1 MLVAAAA
8 AFIAQTAAGIA
19 INTLSPEQA
28 EGFKIIAENTAHR
41 LCKATERIIAVDRN
55 AMTVLYGYAAV
66 HHKRIE
72 RFTFCR
78 VYNGRERI
86 VQRHLKR
93 RWAQQHYICRRV
105 FF

>member
-1 MLVAAAA
+1 MVAAAA
-8 AFIAQTAAGIA
+8 AFIVQTAAGRA
-19 INTLSPEQA
+19 IRILSAEQT
-28 EGFKIIAENTAHR
+28 EGFKIIAEDTAHR
-41 LCKATERIIAVDRN
+41 FCKAVERIIAVDRN
-55 AMTVLYGYAAV
+55 AMTIPYGYAAV